1 MKNSTGLDG
10 LQIILLDVKKKKKAN
25 LIQSILKIKNKEIF
39 PDCFV
44 GNK

>member
-10 LQIILLDVKKKKKAN
+10 LQIILLDVKKKKAN